1 MFDYSN
7 GGAFAQRHVRIGH
20 SFGSK
25 ALRIAAENA
34 LRKARRRTKHPL
46 KYSDSSRASRRFFG
60 PSISDYSIQH
70 AERTEIRPEPVWNL
84 TVVLD
89 GEY

>member
-1 MFDYSN
+1 VFDYSN
-7 GGAFAQRHVRIGH
+7 GEAFAQCRARIGD
-20 SFGSK
+20 SFRSQ
-25 ALRIAAENA
+25 ALRVAAENA
-34 LRKARRRTKHPL
+34 LQKARRRTKHPL

-84 TVVLD
+84 TIVLD

>member
-1 MFDYSN
+1 MAEHSLNVTYASATLSDLKL
-7 GGAFAQRHVRIGH
+7 FASQ
-20 SFGSK
+20 S
-25 ALRIAAENA
+25 ENA
-34 LRKARRRTKHPL
+34 LRKARRRTKHAL
-46 KYSDSSRASRRFFG
+46 KYSGSSRASRRFFG

-84 TVVLD
+84 TIVLD